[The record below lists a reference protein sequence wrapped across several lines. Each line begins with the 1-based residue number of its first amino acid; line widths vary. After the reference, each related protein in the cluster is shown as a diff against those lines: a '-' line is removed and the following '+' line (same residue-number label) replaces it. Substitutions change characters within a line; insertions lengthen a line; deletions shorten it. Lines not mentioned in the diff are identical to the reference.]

1 MDRGKRAK
9 AEFVCSAAIAH
20 LTSVV
25 KGAAPLFEIAV
36 SLPKSR
42 CILRFLEPRGTCA
55 MTLWQRLYE
64 GTYDKPFVIDNGTR
78 RFLHFDLDSTQ
89 SAMSVA
95 HPDRLSL
102 GYTRMMMAFLLFN
115 RAPERILLLG
125 LGGGS
130 LAKFCYHRLP
140 GSAVTAVEMNPHV
153 IALRGQFC
161 IPGDDERFRVIRG
174 EGSGYVSSPGQHK
187 DVILADACDRSGI
200 APELDRIE
208 FYDSARER
216 LSEAGVFVLNL
227 CGERSRWPSHMTKIR
242 RVFGKRFM
250 TLSARED
257 GNQIVLAF
265 RRPPDEVHW
274 DDLEALAREL
284 SGRFGLAFPRYVRH
298 MALDWTL
305 RRCKSG

>member
-1 MDRGKRAK
+1 MR
-9 AEFVCSAAIAH
+9 SASRNAA
-20 LTSVV
+20 VN
-25 KGAAPLFEIAV
+25 GAAPLFEISIPLAKTLCV
-36 SLPKSR
+36 
-42 CILRFLEPRGTCA
+42 LRFLEPRGTCR
-55 MTLWQRLYE
+55 TRLWQRLYE

-140 GSAVTAVEMNPHV
+140 CSAVTAVEMDPHV
-153 IALRGQFC
+153 IALRGQFS
-161 IPGDDERFRVIRG
+161 IPRDDERFRVIRG
-174 EGSGYVSSPGQHK
+174 EGSGYVSSPGHHK
-187 DVILADACDRSGI
+187 DVILADACDRFGI

-227 CGERSRWPSHMTKIR
+227 CGERSRWPSHMRKIR
-242 RVFGKRFM
+242 RVFGERFM

-257 GNQIVLAF
+257 GNTIVLAF
-265 RRPPDEVHW
+265 KRPPDEVHW
-274 DDLEALAREL
+274 DDLEVLAGDL
-284 SGRFGLAFPRYVRH
+284 SRRFGLAFPRYVRQ
-298 MALDWTL
+298 MALDWSL
-305 RRCKSG
+305 RRCKRG